1 MRVEGRV
8 ALVTGASRG
17 IGAGIARCMA
27 QEGAAVVVNYVQ
39 SEALANEVVKEI
51 RGGGGSAIAIQADV
65 GNYAQVKSMVE
76 RSIAEFGKVD
86 ILVNNAGIA
95 GPSVPMAD
103 VTPEEFEEVV
113 RNHLIGSFN
122 CTQCLLH
129 HMRGLGRGDVIFI
142 SSRQTSFYPPNSSPY
157 NAAKGGMDG
166 LAQGLAKE
174 ERYNGIRVNVVA
186 PGLVPTD
193 ILMKDLMET
202 TGKSS
207 VEEVDKVM
215 PFGRMLRPEDIG
227 NLCTF
232 LASGQGSHISGEV
245 IYVRGAVGGEPPSFY
260 VNGPK
265 PYYA

>member
-1 MRVEGRV
+1 M
-8 ALVTGASRG
+8 
-17 IGAGIARCMA
+17 
-27 QEGAAVVVNYVQ
+27 
-39 SEALANEVVKEI
+39 
-51 RGGGGSAIAIQADV
+51 
-65 GNYAQVKSMVE
+65 E

-174 ERYNGIRVNVVA
+174 ERYNGVRVNVVA

-193 ILMKDLMET
+193 ILDERLD
-202 TGKSS
+202 G
-207 VEEVDKVM
+207 DH
-215 PFGRMLRPEDIG
+215 GQGQRRG
-227 NLCTF
+227 
-232 LASGQGSHISGEV
+232 SGQGHAIRANASAGGHRQFV
-245 IYVRGAVGGEPPSFY
+245 HVPRPPNRGATSPGR
-260 VNGPK
+260 
-265 PYYA
+265 